1 MSKFFT
7 NKELENIE
15 ISDDVIVSIVAIT
28 ASEIDGVVP
37 TGAKPATIYLKE
49 LISKKGFGKNVTV
62 TEDNGKI
69 AITISITV
77 EYGKPITEICQNVQK
92 AVYDAVTNY
101 TSLEVTSVDVQV
113 GGIFFPKA
121 AK

>member
-7 NKELENIE
+7 NNELQNIE

-28 ASEIDGVVP
+28 ASEVDGVVP
-37 TGAKPATIYLKE
+37 NGKPVAMDLKE
-49 LISKKGFGKNVTV
+49 LITKKSFGKNVVV
-62 TEDNGKI
+62 TEEGGKI
-69 AITISITV
+69 SITISITV

-92 AVYDAVTNY
+92 AVYEAVTNY
-101 TSLEVTSVDVQV
+101 TSLDVTSVDVQV
-113 GGIFFPKA
+113 GGIYFPKA